1 MMDSKDD
8 LENFRQE
15 HELTPGGQTAP
26 PETQEGDIPPGQEA
40 SFMNLKTLVVAGI
53 GLFLLIIILS
63 GLAGVLTAAFGRGQP
78 AVEGSVRTPDPPN
91 LQIAPQQDLESYQ
104 ATQSAKLEGYG
115 WVDEE
120 TGVVR
125 IPIERAMELLAERG
139 LPVEPRQAVPA
150 DTNDAGSSGLGATPT
165 PESEAVP

>member
-1 MMDSKDD
+1 MTDAKDD
-8 LENFRQE
+8 LEKFRQE

-53 GLFLLIIILS
+53 GLFLFILILS

-78 AVEGSVRTPDPPN
+78 AVEGSVRTPAPPN
-91 LQIAPQQDLESYQ
+91 LQIAPQEDLEIYQ

-115 WVDEE
+115 WVDQE

-139 LPVEPRQAVPA
+139 LPVEPRQAGPA
-150 DTNDAGSSGLGATPT
+150 DVNVEDNSGFSATPA
-165 PESEAVP
+165 PESGGAP